1 MACAGSLCRRPRRLL
16 RRRLRRPLR
25 RRLKKPRLFWRL
37 RRRLIRTLRWRLQ
50 EADAPFLTPELRIEV
65 QSPDLR
71 QRWLPELL
79 EALENLMKLMA
90 LERR

>member
-1 MACAGSLCRRPRRLL
+1 MQEHVWDEAQ
-16 RRRLRRPLR
+16 
-25 RRLKKPRLFWRL
+25 
-37 RRRLIRTLRWRLQ
+37 TLQ
-50 EADAPFLTPELRIEV
+50 EANAPFLTPELRFEV